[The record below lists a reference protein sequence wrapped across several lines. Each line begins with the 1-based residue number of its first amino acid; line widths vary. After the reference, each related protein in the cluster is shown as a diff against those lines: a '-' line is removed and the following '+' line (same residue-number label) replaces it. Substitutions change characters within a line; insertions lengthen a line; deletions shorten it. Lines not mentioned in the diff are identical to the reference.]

1 MTRVA
6 GLFVRPCL
14 GTLGCCGRQYYKKDL
29 LLGKKDTGETE
40 VVPFLTDVRDGIGDV
55 WGEYTIGRLVPRDK
69 NRLRRF
75 TDDHL
80 HEHSFP
86 TSSL

>member
-40 VVPFLTDVRDGIGDV
+40 VVPFPKDVRDGIGDV
-55 WGEYTIGRLVPRDK
+55 WGECTIGRLVPP
-69 NRLRRF
+69 NRTTVFGDLRMIIF
-75 TDDHL
+75 MGILNLVTI
-80 HEHSFP
+80 
-86 TSSL
+86 